1 MFWVILNNICIGL
14 LSTPSRLFLSATQK
28 KQYEWLVLGTTKIDF
43 GDDPLFR
50 VNTSQVGIWVVFEL
64 DIAILSKIEETLSSL
79 KLKIALWRIK
89 ENSILLKKELNCVFI
104 DQTSHIFRVKSSKNS
119 ILCKKNLLEHET
131 SLKNWSHKIRFEKGV
146 PKRSSSSMCLNS

>member
-1 MFWVILNNICIGL
+1 MIVMSYIEQYLYW
-14 LSTPSRLFLSATQK
+14 TPFNSFQTISERHSK

-104 DQTSHIFRVKSSKNS
+104 DQTSHIFRVKSSKNL
-119 ILCKKNLLEHET
+119 ILRKKFTWSWNLTE
-131 SLKNWSHKIRFEKGV
+131 NWSQNIRFEKGV
-146 PKRSSSSMCLNS
+146 PKRSSSSNCMNS